1 MHLPREKELKFEVDS
16 KHKLYYITD
25 YRYYGLPTVRRVS
38 KAQWSVEM
46 YRYRNQQ
53 INNGRLSFRRL
64 GYDKL

>member
-16 KHKLYYITD
+16 KRKLYYITD

-38 KAQWSVEM
+38 KTQWSVEM

-64 GYDKL
+64 GYGKL